1 MARKGD
7 GPQAPD
13 TAVGSGMPVRL
24 DRPFL
29 ATARVLAAVD
39 LDSLF
44 TELRARGY
52 QVAAPRVQDG
62 VVRLVPTTTAATLP
76 VGHHDRQAPGAYR
89 LDQGD
94 DGEYFGYAVG
104 PDSLKSFVFPPV
116 ATLWRGHVRDGTPVV
131 QSGAAEPPP
140 LAVIGARPCDV
151 AALDVLMNVLG
162 SGSYPDP
169 TAADRRKGL
178 FVAAV
183 ECARPAS
190 TCFCTSFG
198 TGPGI
203 EHGADLMLSE
213 LAPPGVA
220 GSTGEHRFVL
230 RPGSARGAAVLRAL
244 PTRPASAED
253 LAGRDARI
261 ADACAAITRRI
272 DPDACAESLEANV
285 EHPAWGAVAERCLAC
300 GNCTLS
306 CPTCFCSDIHD
317 TSDLD
322 GTLRRERRWAS
333 CFELS
338 HSLLSAGPVRRSV
351 GARYRQ
357 WATHKLAT
365 WQEQFGTAGCIG
377 CGRCLT
383 WCPVGIDLTAEAG
396 ALVAADAARAGR

>member
-1 MARKGD
+1 MARKGN
-7 GPQAPD
+7 GPQAPG

-29 ATARVLAAVD
+29 ATARVLAAAD
-39 LDSLF
+39 FDALF

-52 QVAAPRVQDG
+52 QVAAPSVVDG
-62 VVRLVPTTTAATLP
+62 VVRLVPTTGAATLP

-89 LDQGD
+89 IEDGG

-104 PDSLKSFVFPPV
+104 PDSLKSVVFPPV
-116 ATLWRGHVRDGTPVV
+116 ATLWRARPGDGALEAHSGTPV
-131 QSGAAEPPP
+131 PPP

-162 SGSYPDP
+162 AGTDPDP
-169 TAADRRKGL
+169 TAVARREGL
-178 FVAAV
+178 FVVAV
-183 ECARPAS
+183 ECTRPAS

-198 TGPGI
+198 TGPSI
-203 EHGADLMLSE
+203 DHGADVMLSE
-213 LAPPGVA
+213 LDPPGVA
-220 GSTGEHRFVL
+220 GSAGEHRFVL
-230 RPGSARGAAVLRAL
+230 RPGTARGAAVLRSL
-244 PTRPASAED
+244 PTRPAGADD
-253 LAGRDARI
+253 LAARE
-261 ADACAAITRRI
+261 ARLAHARRTITRRI
-272 DPDACAESLEANV
+272 DPDACAESLEASI
-285 EHPAWGAVAERCLAC
+285 EHPAWGEVADRCLAC

-317 TSDLD
+317 ASDLD
-322 GTLRRERRWAS
+322 GTVRRERRWAS

-338 HSLLSAGPVRRSV
+338 HSLLSGGPVRRSV

-365 WQEQFGTAGCIG
+365 WQEQFGTAGCVG